1 MGGALSLR
9 VRRAGGTAAAP
20 RGHCP
25 CCGVPAL
32 LVRRTAAPD
41 SRGRGR
47 LWRTAA
53 AEVEVEAATE
63 IGVRR
68 EERRA
73 AAAADAGAGTAGGCC
88 R

>member
-1 MGGALSLR
+1 
-9 VRRAGGTAAAP
+9 
-20 RGHCP
+20 
-25 CCGVPAL
+25 
-32 LVRRTAAPD
+32 
-41 SRGRGR
+41 